1 MKERE
6 RIQKRCSLD
15 TTGFCGGGGGVQ
27 IALKKNKE
35 DIIMPPFKKQRK
47 DEEEEEEFTMREKLE
62 CLDVDMDQ
70 LANAK
75 KRGGLDEEFKTIKK
89 SYHRECLK
97 KHPDKGGSEETFV
110 TLTDVW
116 ENVREMYERKS
127 IESYWEEAQH
137 QVKVRRRRR
146 RTTTTTTTFAR
157 TRRTTTKAKN
167 KTSSYRPYK
176 FYEEAAA
183 YDDPEYRVELARSNR
198 SSCVATAGGLACEH
212 VDVKIEKDEIRCGHR
227 NPTSGSFG
235 NWSHLRC
242 WRVPKR
248 VWLGLPDARLGPL
261 EKRER
266 KKKKRDEEEEIKKT
280 KTTTKRRG
288 RKATNAKGRAQP
300 SMDRR
305 VALIEEEEEGEFTL
319 TEEQFAAY
327 NDAISR
333 MNEDLLEGFVQLS
346 DGDQRAFV
354 LHCAN
359 RKNWAIPSGSKT
371 GEGFDLA
378 LLPFEGAKNK
388 GAWGMTHRSEV
399 AIVPGAK
406 EVKKRI
412 ANLESQAAAVKKK
425 KTATAAARNR
435 TTRTKNKQMVKRE
448 VKQFYEEDLEAQS
461 NLLDALFEET
471 FALKA
476 KEKKSTG
483 AKRKAPLP
491 PAPAAA
497 RKKKNNNKNNKN
509 AQEEE
514 EEEDT
519 KVAIA
524 GNQQHLV
531 PLNKMEPMVTV
542 PATAKALSGK
552 KFVMTG
558 IFPELGGGVGL
569 NLGKDKARELIETF
583 GGRVVGGVSGA
594 TTHLLV
600 GTEPGASKV
609 EKARGRNMTLVNVQD
624 LQKCLN
630 LGDQAARD
638 QLGQEK
644 VIIEAFSG
652 GFYGNSKAY
661 DMSEEKLQVLAGL
674 KDAPR
679 LEDALPASSVPKPKP
694 KPKKGRR
701 VFSLGW
707 WGRK

>member
-1 MKERE
+1 M
-6 RIQKRCSLD
+6 D
-15 TTGFCGGGGGVQ
+15 
-27 IALKKNKE
+27 
-35 DIIMPPFKKQRK
+35 D
-47 DEEEEEEFTMREKLE
+47 DENASSSSYTMRQKLE
-62 CLDVDMDQ
+62 RLGVVDMDQ
-70 LANAK
+70 LLRAK
-75 KRGGLDEEFKTIKK
+75 NKSGGLDEEFRTIKR

-97 KHPDKGGSEETFV
+97 KHPDKGGSEAEFV
-110 TLTDVW
+110 TLNDVW
-116 ENVREMYERKS
+116 ENVREMYERKT
-127 IESYWEEAQH
+127 IESYWEEAQKQQ
-137 QVKVRRRRR
+137 QVKGGGGRRR
-146 RTTTTTTTFAR
+146 RTTTTKASKKTKTKKKGDAQQKKTT
-157 TRRTTTKAKN
+157 
-167 KTSSYRPYK
+167 SGGWSYRSYT

-198 SSCVATAGGLACEH
+198 SRCVATAGGLACEH
-212 VDVKIEKDEIRCGHR
+212 ADAKIEKDEIRCGHR

-288 RKATNAKGRAQP
+288 RKATNAKGRTQP

-305 VALIEEEEEGEFTL
+305 VALVEEEEEEEGEFTL

-412 ANLESQAAAVKKK
+412 ANLESQAAAAKKK
-425 KTATAAARNR
+425 KTPTAAATNR

-461 NLLDALFEET
+461 KLLDAAFEE
-471 FALKA
+471 LVPKQ
-476 KEKKSTG
+476 KKSTG

-514 EEEDT
+514 EEEEEEDT
-519 KVAIA
+519 KGALA
-524 GNQQHLV
+524 QRGNQQHLV
-531 PLNKMEPMVTV
+531 PLNKMEPLVTV
-542 PATAKALSGK
+542 PATAQALSGK

-583 GGRVVGGVSGA
+583 GGKVVGGVSGA

-679 LEDALPASSVPKPKP
+679 LEDALPASPVPKSKPKP

-707 WGRK
+707 FGRK

>member
-1 MKERE
+1 MAR
-6 RIQKRCSLD
+6 
-15 TTGFCGGGGGVQ
+15 TTTPDDDDFYD
-27 IALKKNKE
+27 ASS
-35 DIIMPPFKKQRK
+35 FY
-47 DEEEEEEFTMREKLE
+47 TMRQKLE
-62 CLDVDMDQ
+62 CLGIVDMDQ
-70 LANAK
+70 LLNAK
-75 KRGGLDEEFKTIKK
+75 NRSPGGGFDEEFRTIKR

-97 KHPDKGGSEETFV
+97 KHPDKGGSEALFV
-110 TLTDVW
+110 TLNDVW
-116 ENVREMYERKS
+116 ENVREMYERKT
-127 IESYWEEAQH
+127 IESYWEEAQKHH
-137 QVKVRRRRR
+137 QVKGGGRR
-146 RTTTTTTTFAR
+146 RTTTTKASKKKKKGDAQKTTT
-157 TRRTTTKAKN
+157 TTTNK
-167 KTSSYRPYK
+167 KTSWSYRSYK

-198 SSCVATAGGLACEH
+198 SRCVATAGGLACEH
-212 VDVKIEKDEIRCGHR
+212 ADAKIEKDEIRCGHR

-288 RKATNAKGRAQP
+288 RKATNAKGRTQP

-305 VALIEEEEEGEFTL
+305 VALVEEEEEGEFTL

-461 NLLDALFEET
+461 NLLDALFEE
-471 FALKA
+471 LEA

-679 LEDALPASSVPKPKP
+679 LEDALPASPVPKPKPKP

-707 WGRK
+707 FGRK

>member
-1 MKERE
+1 MAR
-6 RIQKRCSLD
+6 RTTTPDDDDDDVSLY
-15 TTGFCGGGGGVQ
+15 
-27 IALKKNKE
+27 
-35 DIIMPPFKKQRK
+35 
-47 DEEEEEEFTMREKLE
+47 TMRQKLE
-62 CLDVDMDQ
+62 CLGIIVDTDQ
-70 LANAK
+70 LLVNARK
-75 KRGGLDEEFKTIKK
+75 NNKSTGGLDEEFRTIKR

-97 KHPDKGGSEETFV
+97 KHPDKGGSEAEFV
-110 TLTDVW
+110 RLNDVW
-116 ENVREMYERKS
+116 ENVREMYERKT
-127 IESYWEEAQH
+127 IESYWEEAQKH
-137 QVKVRRRRR
+137 HERVVKGGGGRRR
-146 RTTTTTTTFAR
+146 RTTTTTTKASKTKKKKKGDAQKK
-157 TRRTTTKAKN
+157 TT
-167 KTSSYRPYK
+167 SGWSYRSYK

-198 SSCVATAGGLACEH
+198 SRCVATAGGLACEH
-212 VDVKIEKDEIRCGHR
+212 ADAKIEKDEIRCGHR

-288 RKATNAKGRAQP
+288 RKATNAKGRTQP

-305 VALIEEEEEGEFTL
+305 VALIEEEEEEEGEFTL

-412 ANLESQAAAVKKK
+412 ANLESQAAAAKKKK
-425 KTATAAARNR
+425 KTATAAATNR

-461 NLLDALFEET
+461 KLLDAAFEE
-471 FALKA
+471 LVQQQ
-476 KEKKSTG
+476 KKSTG

-514 EEEDT
+514 EEEEDT
-519 KVAIA
+519 KGALA
-524 GNQQHLV
+524 QRGNQQHLV
-531 PLNKMEPMVTV
+531 PLNKMEPLVTV
-542 PATAKALSGK
+542 PATAQALSGK

-583 GGRVVGGVSGA
+583 GGKVVGGVSGA

-679 LEDALPASSVPKPKP
+679 LEDALPASPVPKPKPKP

-707 WGRK
+707 FGRK

>member
-1 MKERE
+1 MAR
-6 RIQKRCSLD
+6 RTTTPDDFDDVSLY
-15 TTGFCGGGGGVQ
+15 
-27 IALKKNKE
+27 
-35 DIIMPPFKKQRK
+35 
-47 DEEEEEEFTMREKLE
+47 TMRQKLE
-62 CLDVDMDQ
+62 CLGIIVDTDQ
-70 LANAK
+70 LLVNARK
-75 KRGGLDEEFKTIKK
+75 NNKSTGGLDEEFRTIKR

-97 KHPDKGGSEETFV
+97 KHPDKGGSEAEFV
-110 TLTDVW
+110 RLNDVW
-116 ENVREMYERKS
+116 ENVREMYERKT
-127 IESYWEEAQH
+127 IESYWEEAQKH
-137 QVKVRRRRR
+137 HERVVKGGGGRRR
-146 RTTTTTTTFAR
+146 RTTTTTTTKASK
-157 TRRTTTKAKN
+157 TKKKKKGDAQKKTT
-167 KTSSYRPYK
+167 SGWSYRSYK

-198 SSCVATAGGLACEH
+198 SRCVATAGGLACEH
-212 VDVKIEKDEIRCGHR
+212 ADAKIEKDEIRCGHR

-288 RKATNAKGRAQP
+288 RKATNAKGRTQP

-305 VALIEEEEEGEFTL
+305 VALIEEEEEEEGEFTL

-412 ANLESQAAAVKKK
+412 ANLESQAAAAKKKK
-425 KTATAAARNR
+425 KTATAAATNR

-461 NLLDALFEET
+461 KLLDAAFEELVQQQKKVRGET
-471 FALKA
+471 QSAFA
-476 KEKKSTG
+476 
-483 AKRKAPLP
+483 
-491 PAPAAA
+491 
-497 RKKKNNNKNNKN
+497 
-509 AQEEE
+509 
-514 EEEDT
+514 
-519 KVAIA
+519 A
-524 GNQQHLV
+524 G
-531 PLNKMEPMVTV
+531 TR
-542 PATAKALSGK
+542 
-552 KFVMTG
+552 
-558 IFPELGGGVGL
+558 GG
-569 NLGKDKARELIETF
+569 T
-583 GGRVVGGVSGA
+583 
-594 TTHLLV
+594 
-600 GTEPGASKV
+600 
-609 EKARGRNMTLVNVQD
+609 
-624 LQKCLN
+624 
-630 LGDQAARD
+630 
-638 QLGQEK
+638 QEK
-644 VIIEAFSG
+644 E
-652 GFYGNSKAY
+652 
-661 DMSEEKLQVLAGL
+661 
-674 KDAPR
+674 
-679 LEDALPASSVPKPKP
+679 
-694 KPKKGRR
+694 
-701 VFSLGW
+701 
-707 WGRK
+707 